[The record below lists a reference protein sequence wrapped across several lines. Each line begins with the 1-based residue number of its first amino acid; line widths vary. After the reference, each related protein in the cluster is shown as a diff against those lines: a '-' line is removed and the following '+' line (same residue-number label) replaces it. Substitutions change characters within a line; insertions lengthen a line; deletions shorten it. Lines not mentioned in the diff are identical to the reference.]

1 MSKIIYILSL
11 IITIDLF
18 IVSVAYVYEYATI
31 PAVLSALLVFICWF
45 CCLILTYMYKE
56 LRA

>member
-18 IVSVAYVYEYATI
+18 VVSVAYVYEYATI
-31 PAVLSALLVFICWF
+31 SDVLSAWLVFMGWL
-45 CCLILTYMYKE
+45 CCLMLTYIYRE
-56 LRA
+56 LRS